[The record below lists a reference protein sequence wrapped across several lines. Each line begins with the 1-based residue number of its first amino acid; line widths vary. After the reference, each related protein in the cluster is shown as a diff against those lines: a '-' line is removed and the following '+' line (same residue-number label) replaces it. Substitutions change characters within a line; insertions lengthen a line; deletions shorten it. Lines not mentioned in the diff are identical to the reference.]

1 MEEKNY
7 PANIETL
14 WNDNMFV
21 SEMKEW
27 YFDYVSANHYEKY
40 FSEEI
45 PSDIIQE
52 TSNVITTRS
61 SSGKGHKR
69 SSEDCLAVGPDKL
82 L

>member
-1 MEEKNY
+1 
-7 PANIETL
+7 
-14 WNDNMFV
+14 MFV

-52 TSNVITTRS
+52 TSNDITTRT
-61 SSGKGHKR
+61 SGKRQKR
-69 SSEDCLAVGPDKL
+69 SSVDFVAVGADEQLTKGKQGEKL
-82 L
+82 LLSFCV